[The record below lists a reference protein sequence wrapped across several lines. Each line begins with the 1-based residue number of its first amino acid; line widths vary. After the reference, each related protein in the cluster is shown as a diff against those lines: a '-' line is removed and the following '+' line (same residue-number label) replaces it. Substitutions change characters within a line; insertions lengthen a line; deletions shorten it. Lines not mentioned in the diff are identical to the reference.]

1 MLQLAVPPNPVFD
14 RLMVKPLGLIHMTHG
29 DIKRLEGALKVTLP
43 QRYTELLLRY
53 PAAFE
58 ENGFHFGDGFEPLSK
73 RFFVKDIDRLIELN
87 ETAGAAGER
96 LADEAPWPAHLFA
109 IGENAGGDYY
119 LLDLGSVIGR
129 VLFFNRQIGT
139 LEPCADSLEGF
150 IERILHQAEEFN
162 FWHSPHSPP
171 LDALREER
179 RRLMCDHVAR
189 TEKANLFDPRDGSP
203 PTLRRPKGR

>member
-1 MLQLAVPPNPVFD
+1 
-14 RLMVKPLGLIHMTHG
+14 MVKPLGLIHMTHG

-43 QRYTELLLRY
+43 QCYTELLLRY

-129 VLFFNRQIGT
+129 VLFFNR
-139 LEPCADSLEGF
+139 AVD
-150 IERILHQAEEFN
+150 
-162 FWHSPHSPP
+162 
-171 LDALREER
+171 
-179 RRLMCDHVAR
+179 RRLCLPAEHLR
-189 TEKANLFDPRDGSP
+189 QTEFAQGIVTGTAIVPVPVTGA
-203 PTLRRPKGR
+203 